1 MAINFTDSPADGATQ
16 VISGRTYTYNSAKN
30 KWDTTATEVVG
41 PTATVYATADNLPG
55 TATTG
60 DQAFVTAT
68 NRLYIWNGSGWYNI
82 ALINTNPSI
91 SGVNSSYEL
100 ASDGTATTVTI
111 TATDPEGLP
120 ITYSI
125 ASDTSGNIATVTQG
139 TGASSNVFTI
149 TPSTNDSN
157 AGTFSLTF
165 RASDGVNIASSI
177 AAFTLKFKVVN
188 SNYTTALIT
197 SVGGNNAVNNSF
209 VDSSTNSHTITAVG
223 NATQGTFSPY
233 RHGGYS
239 NYYFDT
245 INGYYSATL
254 TTALGTGSWTIEG
267 WFYKTGG
274 NNDFHT
280 AWHVGTVNQSDS
292 MSVAINSTSIQ
303 FRSNGTTTS
312 TINISNTLNRWI
324 HLAWV
329 FDGSTLEVF
338 ENGTSIGT
346 VSRSLNISQKT
357 VSVGY
362 YNTAYSNEG
371 YITDFRISDTQRYA
385 ADFTAPDERLQAD
398 ADTVFLLQDGP
409 YAKDLSSSSL
419 AVTKNGT
426 VNQEP
431 FAPYDYETYS
441 ASTNGGSM
449 YFDGTG
455 DYVKVT
461 NTTTSVSGD
470 FTIECWVNFSSY
482 ALSGGNSRVFSMKP
496 GGNATDNFQLI
507 VGLGDSG
514 STLGSVSVWT
524 NAYTAHATT
533 VVADDSWHHLA
544 VTRESGTVKIYIDG
558 TLDGSGSNSTTFDFS
573 GHKIGTRDE
582 TADTITKFSGII
594 SDFRTVVGTA
604 VYTSNFTPP
613 TAPLTDI
620 TNTLALVRGT
630 NAGIIDKSQSVG
642 ALTLYGDAKSS
653 TTQSKYL
660 SSSMAF
666 DGTGDYIQS
675 AYDADLFNRI
685 TFPSGVDFTVEAWI
699 YLNTAISTSH
709 TPLIVGAGDGVDASP
724 AHYFNWAL
732 YFDTGGSSLNFG
744 RYDGSTF
751 TGYSKTNNISATTWT
766 HVAVTRNNTDLKFF
780 VDGTQ
785 LGTTETDST
794 NWSGVANFPLSIG
807 RWYHSGGTP
816 DDLDGYLSD
825 IRITKGLARYT
836 ANFTPPAA
844 ALQG

>member
-1 MAINFTDSPADGATQ
+1 MAINFTDNPSNGATQ
-16 VISGRTYTYNSAKN
+16 VIGGRTYTYNSAKN
-30 KWDTTATEVVG
+30 KWDTTATEVTG
-41 PTATVYATADNLPG
+41 PTATVYATVDNLPE

-60 DQAFVTAT
+60 DQAFVSAT
-68 NRLYIWNGSGWYNI
+68 NRLYIWNGTGWYNI
-82 ALINTNPSI
+82 ALINTNPTI
-91 SGVNSSYEL
+91 SGVSSSYTL
-100 ASDGTATTVTI
+100 ATDGTATTVTI

-139 TGASSNVFTI
+139 TGANTNVFTI
-149 TPSTNDSN
+149 TPSTTEAN

-177 AAFTLKFKVVN
+177 AAFTLQFKVVN
-188 SNYTTALIT
+188 SNYTAALIT
-197 SVGGNNAVNNSF
+197 SVGANNAVNNSF
-209 VDSSTNSHTITAVG
+209 VDLSTNSHTITAAG
-223 NATQGTFSPY
+223 NATQTTFSPY

-496 GGNATDNFQLI
+496 GGNTADNLQLL

-514 STLGSVSVWT
+514 STAGSVSIWT

-582 TADTITKFSGII
+582 TTDATSKFSGSI

-630 NAGIIDKSQSVG
+630 NAGIIDRSQS
-642 ALTLYGDAKSS
+642 AKTLTLNGNVSSS
-653 TTQSKYL
+653 TTQTKYL
-660 SSSMAF
+660 SSSMYF
-666 DGTGDYIQS
+666 DGTGDYISGTSS
-675 AYDADLFNRI
+675 AFG
-685 TFPSGVDFTVEAWI
+685 SSDFTVEGWI
-699 YLNTAISTSH
+699 YFNTDPTVGMGFYQQAGSIHPNSADGPGLGMANNGQWAIY
-709 TPLIVGAGDGVDASP
+709 V
-724 AHYFNWAL
+724 
-732 YFDTGGSSLNFG
+732 GSSAAFASSG
-744 RYDGSTF
+744 AAVASTWYHVAHVRNSG
-751 TGYSKTNNISATTWT
+751 TTKLYVNGTELISATDTT
-766 HVAVTRNNTDLKFF
+766 NYT
-780 VDGTQ
+780 GTALV
-785 LGTTETDST
+785 LGS
-794 NWSGVANFPLSIG
+794 
-807 RWYHSGGTP
+807 WYNSSFS
-816 DDLDGYLSD
+816 LNGYISD
-825 IRITKGLARYT
+825 FRITKGLARYT
-836 ANFTPPAA
+836 ATFTPPTA